1 MSKRALQSEH
11 NKVIVSQI
19 KELVKQ
25 LEYPL
30 DEINPDKAN
39 SRYTASQRRLDVRY
53 QLLGHV
59 IAEMVGGFKFSDA
72 KIILSSARSKVE
84 KAEED
89 LINSH
94 RYGEPLHDVED
105 LYSSLNDKFPTK
117 RVDGRVVVDYS
128 CLKEENKSGS
138 Q

>member
-19 KELVKQ
+19 KELIKQ

-30 DEINPDKAN
+30 DDINPEKTN
-39 SRYTASQRRLDVRY
+39 SRYTASQRRLDVRH
-53 QLLGHV
+53 LLLSRV
-59 IAEMVGGFKFSDA
+59 LADMVGGFKFSDA
-72 KIILSSARSKVE
+72 KVILSSARLYVE
-84 KAEED
+84 KSEEE

-94 RYGEPLHDVED
+94 RYGEPLHNVED

-128 CLKEENKSGS
+128 CLQEENKSGS